1 MLVDTDVMI
10 WHLRGHPAAAQR
22 LNKIEQ
28 LTISAVTYME
38 LLQGIRNRE
47 ELAALQKSLEMRK
60 AEKLPLTPAITS
72 KAIRLMEELGLSHGM
87 QMGDAFIAATALEY
101 KLTVL
106 TGNLKHFKA
115 IPVLNIERFEA
126 A

>member
-87 QMGDAFIAATALEY
+87 QMGDALIAATALEY
-101 KLTVL
+101 QLTVL
-106 TGNLKHFKA
+106 TGNVRHFKA
-115 IPVLNIERFEA
+115 ILNLNIERFEA